1 MYLPVKQSLYS
12 LFSYSNN
19 YDRWWAVKM
28 GNLKPGGVVA
38 TEFFETFKEFPPR
51 QKPEKWNLS
60 EIMDRIQ
67 SKGTNN

>member
-1 MYLPVKQSLYS
+1 
-12 LFSYSNN
+12 
-19 YDRWWAVKM
+19 M

-38 TEFFETFKEFPPR
+38 TEFFETFNEFPPR

-60 EIMDRIQ
+60 EIMDRIR